1 MGAPAVGDNATALDT
16 EEASA
21 SCCSWSASDR
31 ALIMGCTFW
40 VEGVAVATIASLG
53 LLGRKTHSERIR
65 EAISI
70 N

>member
-1 MGAPAVGDNATALDT
+1 MGASAVGDNATALAPT
-16 EEASA
+16 EDDSASA

-53 LLGRKTHSERIR
+53 LLGRKTH
-65 EAISI
+65 
-70 N
+70 

>member
-1 MGAPAVGDNATALDT
+1 MGAPAVGDNATALAPT
-16 EEASA
+16 EDDSAS

-53 LLGRKTHSERIR
+53 LLGRIAH
-65 EAISI
+65 
-70 N
+70 

>member
-16 EEASA
+16 DASAA

-53 LLGRKTHSERIR
+53 LLGRKTQREQRER
-65 EAISI
+65 
-70 N
+70 